1 MLPSPEIPQLI
12 FYSNLK
18 RNTAVFIRR
27 HDPNANG
34 HGGLLLS
41 PLSHTQQHLHGRE
54 DHRAKGLGA
63 ASWDAWPGLLDTM
76 LGWCRGY

>member
-27 HDPNANG
+27 RDPNANG
-34 HGGLLLS
+34 HGGLSLS

-54 DHRAKGLGA
+54 DAQSQGTGRSELGRLARAA
-63 ASWDAWPGLLDTM
+63 
-76 LGWCRGY
+76 